1 MDQEEGVMT
10 EFSVNVSRLDPYK
23 NFKFRVRWDGKE
35 VAGVSRVSGLT
46 RTTKV
51 VENREGGDPSTI
63 RKSPGATRFAPIV
76 LTRGITHDSAFEDWA
91 NKVWNLGGGAG
102 SEVSLKDFR
111 KDILIDLH
119 NEAGQLVKSFRLFR
133 CWPSEYAAL
142 PELDA
147 AQNSVAIESLVLENE
162 GWERDASV
170 TEPEEPAL

>member
-133 CWPSEYAAL
+133 CWPSEYSAL

-147 AQNSVAIESLVLENE
+147 AQNSVAIESLVLEND

>member
-1 MDQEEGVMT
+1 MALEGFLRI
-10 EFSVNVSRLDPYK
+10 FSSACPRRL
-23 NFKFRVRWDGKE
+23 GLGASALSLS
-35 VAGVSRVSGLT
+35 AGT
-46 RTTKV
+46 R
-51 VENREGGDPSTI
+51 R
-63 RKSPGATRFAPIV
+63 
-76 LTRGITHDSAFEDWA
+76 A

-133 CWPSEYAAL
+133 CWPSEYSAL